1 MAPPTPSPIPTPG
14 SKATPPSPDNLTFEQ
29 AMEQLESIVERVEEG
44 QVGLEQALA
53 EYERGVG
60 LVKRCRE
67 VLQRAELRVEELST
81 LIAQD
86 SGQNPDADEP
96 EPGDRR

>member
-1 MAPPTPSPIPTPG
+1 MFGIEASAGLLVALVVVVFI
-14 SKATPPSPDNLTFEQ
+14 AAN
-29 AMEQLESIVERVEEG
+29 SIKI
-44 QVGLEQALA
+44 LP

-81 LIAQD
+81 LIAQAPTPHAEE
-86 SGQNPDADEP
+86 NPDDP
-96 EPGDRR
+96 DRR

>member
-1 MAPPTPSPIPTPG
+1 MAPPPTPSPIPTPG
-14 SKATPPSPDNLTFEQ
+14 SKGSPDSLTFEQ
-29 AMEQLESIVERVEEG
+29 AMEQLESIVERVEGG

-81 LIAQD
+81 LIEQD
-86 SGQNPDADEP
+86 SAQNTDADEP
-96 EPGDRR
+96 EGGERR

>member
-1 MAPPTPSPIPTPG
+1 MPAPTPSPIPSSSP
-14 SKATPPSPDNLTFEQ
+14 KAIPDNLTFEQ
-29 AMEQLESIVERVEEG
+29 AMEQLESIVERVEGG

-81 LIAQD
+81 LIAQAPPPQEED
-86 SGQNPDADEP
+86 PDDP
-96 EPGDRR
+96 DRR

>member
-1 MAPPTPSPIPTPG
+1 MPPAPTPSPIPPSG
-14 SKATPPSPDNLTFEQ
+14 AKADGLTFEQ
-29 AMEQLESIVERVEEG
+29 AMEQLEAIVERVEGG

-81 LIAQD
+81 LIARE
-86 SGQNPDADEP
+86 SETGPADDEE
-96 EPGDRR
+96 EPGAADRR

>member
-1 MAPPTPSPIPTPG
+1 
-14 SKATPPSPDNLTFEQ
+14 
-29 AMEQLESIVERVEEG
+29 MEQLESIVERVEEG